1 MRAAQRRPGWC
12 VASPPA
18 AAVSL
23 TALPFSAFPSA
34 AAAAAAAAG
43 NAEDLGLS
51 YDLLKAFR

>member
-34 AAAAAAAAG
+34 AAAAAAAG